1 MIVSTPLCSLIF
13 IVLQV
18 EAEIVYAKEMFEFN
32 KRVNP
37 QENIVGWWA
46 TGVEVTSHSSAIHD
60 FYSREC
66 ANPIHLTLDT
76 TLQGERMGVRAYLK

>member
-1 MIVSTPLCSLIF
+1 M
-13 IVLQV
+13 
-18 EAEIVYAKEMFEFN
+18 YAKEMFDFI

-46 TGVEVTSHSSAIHD
+46 TGQEVTSHSSAIHD

-66 ANPIHLTLDT
+66 SNPIHLTLDT
-76 TLQGERMGVRAYLK
+76 NLEGERMGVKAYLK